1 MAEPAR
7 LTAAPPASASS
18 AGAGPDFD
26 AALDPAVSRDLFDWL
41 ARLSHEK
48 RASEHTVAAY
58 RRDLI
63 AFLLFLGRHRGARA
77 DRAALEG
84 LSPAD
89 FRSWLASRS
98 DKARR
103 STARAVSAVRSF
115 YAFLDRQKIL
125 HNPSV
130 ASLRA
135 PKLPHAVPKPLT
147 VAETGD
153 LLDSAGA
160 DSPEAWIAARDHAV
174 LTLIYGCG
182 LRIAEALG
190 LDRRA
195 APFGP
200 TLVVSGKG
208 GKQRVLPVLPVVDE
222 AVARYLDLC
231 PHILPPDGPL
241 FVGAKGRRL
250 SPRIVQLLVR
260 RLRPAL
266 GLPDTATP
274 HALRHSFATHLLA
287 GGGDLRAIQEL
298 LGHASLSTTQRY
310 TDVDTARLLDVYEA
324 AHPKGGG
331 RDRS

>member
-7 LTAAPPASASS
+7 IAAAKPPSATPT
-18 AGAGPDFD
+18 GAGPYFEG
-26 AALDPAVSRDLFDWL
+26 AFDPAVSRDLHEWL

-58 RRDLI
+58 RRDLT
-63 AFLLFLGRHRGARA
+63 AFLLFLGHHRGERA
-77 DRAALEG
+77 DRAALER
-84 LSPAD
+84 LSGAD

-115 YAFLDRQKIL
+115 YNFLGKQNIL

-130 ASLRA
+130 AGLRA

-153 LLDSAGA
+153 LLDMAET
-160 DSPEAWIAARDHAV
+160 DSSEAWIAARDHAV

-190 LDRRA
+190 LNRSA

-200 TLVVSGKG
+200 TLVVTGKG
-208 GKQRVLPVLPVVDE
+208 NKQRVLPILPVVRE
-222 AVARYLDLC
+222 AVDRYLSLC
-231 PHILPPDGPL
+231 PYALTPGGPL
-241 FVGAKGRRL
+241 FVGKKGGRL

-260 RLRPAL
+260 KLRPAL

-310 TDVDTARLLDVYEA
+310 TDVDTARLLDVYAA
-324 AHPKGGG
+324 AHPKAKG
-331 RDRS
+331 

>member
-1 MAEPAR
+1 MAEPAAIAAGKSPSA
-7 LTAAPPASASS
+7 TPAAP
-18 AGAGPDFD
+18 GPDLESAF
-26 AALDPAVSRDLFDWL
+26 DPAVSRDLHEWL

-63 AFLLFLGRHRGARA
+63 AFLLFLGHHRGERA
-77 DRAALEG
+77 DRAALAG
-84 LSPAD
+84 LTGAD
-89 FRSWLASRS
+89 FRSWLASRAG
-98 DKARR
+98 KARR

-115 YAFLDRQKIL
+115 YRFLDKQNIL

-130 ASLRA
+130 AGLRA

-153 LLDSAGA
+153 LLGMAETGN
-160 DSPEAWIAARDHAV
+160 PEAWIAARDHAV

-190 LDRRA
+190 LNRSA
-195 APFGP
+195 APFGS
-200 TLVVSGKG
+200 TLVVTGKG
-208 GKQRVLPVLPVVDE
+208 NKQRVLPILP
-222 AVARYLDLC
+222 AVREGVEQYLALC
-231 PHILPPDGPL
+231 PHPLTPDGPL
-241 FVGAKGRRL
+241 FVGKKGGRL

-310 TDVDTARLLDVYEA
+310 TDVDTARLLDVYDA
-324 AHPKGGG
+324 AHPKAKERG
-331 RDRS
+331 

>member
-1 MAEPAR
+1 MAGPAR
-7 LTAAPPASASS
+7 LEAERPTSGKAEAASE
-18 AGAGPDFD
+18 DFD
-26 AALDPAVSRDLFDWL
+26 AALDPSVSRDLIDWL

-58 RRDLI
+58 RRDLT
-63 AFLLFLGRHRGARA
+63 AFLLFLGDHLGARA
-77 DRAALEG
+77 DRAALERLDAG
-84 LSPAD
+84 D

-115 YAFLDRQKIL
+115 YNFLDKQNIL

-130 ASLRA
+130 SGLRA
-135 PKLPHAVPKPLT
+135 PKLPHAVPKPLS

-153 LLDSAGA
+153 LLDKAGT
-160 DSPEAWIAARDHAV
+160 DSPEAWIAARDQAV

-190 LDRRA
+190 LDRSA

-200 TLVVSGKG
+200 TLVVTGKG
-208 GKQRVLPVLPVVDE
+208 DKQRVLPILPVVGE
-222 AVARYLDLC
+222 AVERYLTLC
-231 PHILPPDGPL
+231 PRALPPDGPL
-241 FVGAKGRRL
+241 FVGKKGGRL
-250 SPRIVQLLVR
+250 NPRIVQMLVR
-260 RLRPAL
+260 RLRPEL

-287 GGGDLRAIQEL
+287 RGGDLRAIQEL

-310 TDVDTARLLDVYEA
+310 TDVDAARLLDVYDS
-324 AHPKGGG
+324 AHPKAKG
-331 RDRS
+331 